1 MEIKPIE
8 KYKTPKYPLKYMVL
22 NNPNIL
28 KNIPKRWKGNA
39 KIGIALSS
47 LLLLTLTAC
56 SQSGKKL
63 PDEVVSSNK
72 PVDLSNRKIA
82 ANVIP
87 GQKVSPIFE
96 HGEGSG
102 SFGCVSVSPPVFLSE
117 EEALGII
124 VEEASKYG
132 LTLHPGAEELETSIE
147 LNTTQSQEEI
157 VFSDTTIIDRDT
169 SVKIDQSNHKYTRL
183 GKVTLDGGNED
194 GRISFEYVSVDDF
207 KQWNSNFSEGSIFY
221 TYDIKKTAQAF
232 VESIKDKTNQKY
244 VGTFYDPMPLME
256 VMLTTEDSTEDY
268 TDKEIAA
275 KSLKASENNLREQVR
290 DFICWLKAE
299 GAI

>member
-1 MEIKPIE
+1 MEIKPLE
-8 KYKTPKYPLKYMVL
+8 KYKSPKYPVKYVVL
-22 NNPNIL
+22 NNPNML
-28 KNIPKRWKGNA
+28 KNIPNRWKGNA
-39 KIGIALSS
+39 KVGIALSS
-47 LLLLTLTAC
+47 LLLFTLTAC
-56 SQSGKKL
+56 SHSGKNL
-63 PDEVVSSNK
+63 PDKAASSIK
-72 PVDLSNRKIA
+72 PADLSNRKIA
-82 ANVIP
+82 ANIIP

-102 SFGCVSVSPPVFLSE
+102 SFGCVSVSPPAFLSE

-132 LTLHPGAEELETSIE
+132 LTLHPGAEELETTIE

-169 SVKIDQSNHKYTRL
+169 FVKIDPGNHKYTRL
-183 GKVTLDGGNED
+183 GKVRLDGGNED
-194 GRISFEYVSVDDF
+194 GRIYFEYVSVDDF
-207 KQWNSNFSEGSIFY
+207 KQWNPNFSEGGIFF

-232 VESIKDKTNQKY
+232 VESIMDKTDHKY

-256 VMLTTEDSTEDY
+256 VTLTTEDYTEN
-268 TDKEIAA
+268 EIAA
-275 KSLKASENNLREQVR
+275 ISLKASENELREQVR

-299 GAI
+299 GVI